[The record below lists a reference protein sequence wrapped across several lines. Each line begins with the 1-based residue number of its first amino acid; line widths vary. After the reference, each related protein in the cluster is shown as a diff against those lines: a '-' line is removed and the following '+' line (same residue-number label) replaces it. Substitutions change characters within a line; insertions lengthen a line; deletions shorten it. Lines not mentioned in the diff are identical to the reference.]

1 MSEIYVIGAG
11 MIPFGRY
18 PDRSPAQLG
27 AEALLLALDDCGL
40 AIGDVGALYCGSTF
54 NAASMVAQQV
64 LKQVGQTGIQCVNVS
79 NACASGATAFR
90 EAFVAAKSGLYDVVV
105 ALGTEKNPRGMLQGV
120 AKSDRP
126 DPEGLFGA
134 VSLPA
139 LFAEAG
145 MEHTARYGTTIEQ
158 FARVAVKNHHHAT
171 MNPKAVYRRETP
183 LEEVLAS
190 EMIAYPLTKLMCSAN
205 VDGAAACVLVTERKA
220 REMGLSRAVRVAG
233 SALMSDPFEQRSP
246 MLIDGNSVTRL
257 AAKKAYEQ
265 AGIGP
270 KDLDVVEL
278 HDCFATAEVL
288 HYENLGLCGDGEGG
302 AMIDS
307 GETALGGETPVNV
320 SGGLLSKG
328 HPIGATGVANIVE
341 IIEQL
346 RGETGARQV
355 EGARVGLAH
364 VLGFAN
370 NVGAACGVH
379 IFEKA

>member
-1 MSEIYVIGAG
+1 MTDVFVVGAG

-18 PDRSPAQLG
+18 PDQTPAQLG
-27 AEALLLALDDCGL
+27 AQALLLALDDCGL
-40 AIGDVGALYCGSTF
+40 TVPDVEAIYCGSTF
-54 NAASMVAQQV
+54 NAASMIAQQV
-64 LKQVGQTGIQCVNVS
+64 LKQVGQTGIQCINVS

-90 EAFVAAKSGLYDVVV
+90 EAYVAARSGLYDVVV
-105 ALGTEKNPRGMLQGV
+105 AMGAEKNPKGMLQGV
-120 AKSDRP
+120 GASDGP
-126 DPEGLFGA
+126 NPESLFGS

-145 MEHTARYGTTIEQ
+145 MEHAAKYGTTIEQ
-158 FARVAVKNHHHAT
+158 FARVAVKNHHHST
-171 MNPKAVYRRETP
+171 MNPKAMYRRETP

-205 VDGAAACVLVTERKA
+205 VDGAAACVLVSERKA
-220 REMGLSRAVRVAG
+220 RELGLARAVRVAG
-233 SALMSDPFEQRSP
+233 SALMSDPFQPRNP

-257 AAKKAYEQ
+257 AAAKAYEM

-288 HYENLGLCGDGEGG
+288 HYENLGLCADGEGG

-307 GETALGGETPVNV
+307 GETALGGNIPVNV

-341 IIEQL
+341 IIEHL
-346 RGETGARQV
+346 RGEAGDRQV
-355 EGARVGLAH
+355 EGARIGLAH
-364 VLGFAN
+364 VLGFG
-370 NVGAACGVH
+370 VGIGAACGVH
-379 IFEKA
+379 ILEKA